1 MRALTV
7 RQPWASL
14 IACGAKTI
22 ETRSWKTSYRGSLLI
37 HAGKASPDLSWEGA
51 GWALAQKHLDHE
63 RVSLAYR
70 HAYDVDGLVLP
81 LGAVVAVARLADV
94 VPIVDLESDD
104 GHVDF
109 DEPGGVLWD
118 EGDDLVF
125 DYSGEE
131 SPPADG
137 SWAWSVEGQR
147 QLGDFGD
154 RRWAWLLRD
163 VRLID
168 PVPAKGRQG
177 LWTPD
182 GALLSAVGAAY
193 DVAGET
199 RGNIGSYAWSDQEG
213 IRRARKVTR

>member
-1 MRALTV
+1 VRALTV

-81 LGAVVAVARLADV
+81 LGAVVAVASLADV
-94 VPIVDLESDD
+94 VPIVDLD
-104 GHVDF
+104 
-109 DEPGGVLWD
+109 
-118 EGDDLVF
+118 
-125 DYSGEE
+125 SGEE

-199 RGNIGSYAWSDQEG
+199 P
-213 IRRARKVTR
+213 